1 MQLSITRS
9 QAIII
14 KNSLN
19 MMQKY
24 IKQLYLYNTQLL
36 SSSKELKEIDNL
48 YDKLS
53 VLSDTS
59 RADDFYKQPNQSSS
73 YSYNLDKRIY
83 NAGDIKPKRIK
94 HGKDLDC
101 L

>member
-1 MQLSITRS
+1 MQLSLTQF
-9 QAIII
+9 QADII
-14 KNSLN
+14 KNSL
-19 MMQKY
+19 K
-24 IKQLYLYNTQLL
+24 LYDIEML
-36 SSSKELKEIDNL
+36 SSSQEWREYDNL
-48 YDKLS
+48 LDKLS

-59 RADDFYKQPNQSSS
+59 RAPIFDNDPYESSS

-83 NAGDIKPKRIK
+83 NAGDIKTKRIK